1 MDVFDSFATHTYRS
15 RYWAYSHPTG
25 LFKAP
30 LLGEFKSFSHGCASF
45 LLSRSNFAISRT
57 RNIGGN
63 LGFLESNR
71 LSLKLAGLIDTLL
84 STMSLASF

>member
-45 LLSRSNFAISRT
+45 LFVALHHPGVI
-57 RNIGGN
+57 
-63 LGFLESNR
+63 
-71 LSLKLAGLIDTLL
+71 LL
-84 STMSLASF
+84 SPAQETLAATLVSWRVPDFLSNLPV